1 MAQTADS
8 ASDASYLLGLCS
20 GSLAATAISCAS
32 GPHQVVRLG
41 SKAVL
46 AAFRI
51 GMVTMRRALTMTDL
65 EDERES
71 WSLVCGINEHEAEK
85 LLAVFNEKVR
95 LVSWLHKLS

>member
-1 MAQTADS
+1 
-8 ASDASYLLGLCS
+8 
-20 GSLAATAISCAS
+20 
-32 GPHQVVRLG
+32 
-41 SKAVL
+41 
-46 AAFRI
+46 
-51 GMVTMRRALTMTDL
+51 MVTMRRALTMTDL